1 MQNSK
6 ENSGKKPKPQ
16 KKNDYSAPSSSK
28 LREITGYHE
37 KKGKP
42 TKITQSQ
49 LADAIGVTRQTVSDY
64 LLGNTQPNAEVIT
77 KIAQY
82 FNVSSDYLLGI
93 TKAKTPLHTDKQNA
107 LRIAADFTEL
117 NESLI
122 NLIHTLSKNGNSVV
136 NDLIGII
143 VEEYCFHIKLIEE
156 LKNSTERD
164 LPNKIANL
172 ANRCENEETAKEV
185 IWDAENEFNQNLAY
199 KYLIENSLITAINKY
214 FRFDDIQEKYKEF
227 LDNKEKI
234 LERFK
239 VSENEQKE
247 S

>member
-1 MQNSK
+1 MDNKKK
-6 ENSGKKPKPQ
+6 EQVSPQTKQKIGLKINTALSVKDKKQ
-16 KKNDYSAPSSSK
+16 KELAAFLDIKDNIVSYWC
-28 LREITGYHE
+28 
-37 KKGKP
+37 KGER
-42 TKITQSQ
+42 
-49 LADAIGVTRQTVSDY
+49 V
-64 LLGNTQPNAEVIT
+64 PNVEQII
-77 KIAQY
+77 KIAEF
-82 FNVSSDYLLGI
+82 FNISSDYFLSL
-93 TKAKTPLHTDKQNA
+93 TDAPTPLKTEEQRA
-107 LRIAADFTEL
+107 LRVAADFTEL

-122 NLIHTLSKNGNSVV
+122 YLIHTLSKNSNSVV

-172 ANRCENEETAKEV
+172 ANRCENEETAKKV